1 MRFTTLLILIC
12 VTSFKVYAQ
21 QDSVKKTTTTIAAL
35 YSSNV
40 SYYGQ
45 ATNEK
50 LPYVLINATVRF
62 PVGIYLSAGSYKLLN
77 YGSGISETDIGAG
90 FDYDF
95 NDKLT
100 AGFSYTRSFFPENSP
115 LLQAANENN
124 INLSAK
130 YVWPWLKSSLSA
142 DYAFGKQ
149 NDIFISLSH
158 SKEISIGSL
167 FNDKNSL
174 YLEPAIE
181 LVAGTRHFYETYT
194 IEKSKRDKANGKG
207 KSPVS
212 PGNSGSAITTTVAS
226 DSFNLLS
233 YNLKLPLSLS
243 RANYIAEINY
253 QLSILGPKAEAE
265 LKHQQSFFGLAFYYQ
280 F

>member
-1 MRFTTLLILIC
+1 MRFTFLLILIC
-12 VTSFKVYAQ
+12 LASFKVKAQ
-21 QDSVKKTTTTIAAL
+21 QDSVKKATVTLAAL

-45 ATNEK
+45 ATDER

-62 PVGIYLSAGSYKLLN
+62 PVGFYLSAGSYKLLN

-100 AGFSYTRSFFPENSP
+100 AGLSYTRSFFPANSP

-124 INLSAK
+124 ANVSLK
-130 YVWPWLKSSLSA
+130 YEWPWLKSSLST
-142 DYAFGKQ
+142 DYAFGKE
-149 NDIFISLSH
+149 NDVFISLSH
-158 SKEISIGSL
+158 SKEIGIGSL
-167 FNDKNSL
+167 INEKNSL
-174 YLEPAIE
+174 SLEPAIE

-194 IEKSKRDKANGKG
+194 VEKSNRGKG

-212 PGNSGSAITTTVAS
+212 PGNSNSTTTTTVAS
-226 DSFNLLS
+226 NNFNLLS
-233 YNLKLPLSLS
+233 YNFKLPLSLS
-243 RANYIAEINY
+243 RANYMAELSY
-253 QLSILGPKAEAE
+253 QLSVLGSKSEAE
-265 LKHQQSFFGLAFYYQ
+265 LKPQQSFFGLAFYYQ